1 MGRNLYANK
10 PTYHQVSFLI
20 PRGGKNMSVIRIKK
34 NKNYTVMSNY
44 HLKEKNMSLKAKGL
58 LSVMLS
64 LPEDWDYSVLGLTAI
79 CKESKTS
86 IQCILKELEEYKYLT
101 RNRIQN
107 EKGQFEYV
115 YNIYENPQTNNQCTD
130 KPCTEKPCTD
140 KPCTEIMPQLN
151 TKEQRTKKQ
160 SIKELNTKNIYIKD
174 DLKNEFEMLW
184 KEYPNKQGKEKA
196 FKSYVKVRTKE
207 KVDLSDIVNGLKRY
221 LVYCKQNQD
230 WYSPKNGSTW
240 FNQCSWNDEYPIKEI
255 TTKDSANNM
264 DFSDF

>member
-1 MGRNLYANK
+1 
-10 PTYHQVSFLI
+10 
-20 PRGGKNMSVIRIKK
+20 MSVIRIKK

-107 EKGQFEYV
+107 EKGQFEYI

-130 KPCTEKPCTD
+130 KPCTEKPRTD

-160 SIKELNTKNIYIKD
+160 STKELNTKNIYIKE

-207 KVDLSDIVNGLKRY
+207 KVDLSDIINGLKRY

-240 FNQCSWNDEYPIKEI
+240 FNQKCWEDEYDIKEI
-255 TTKDSANNM
+255 TTKDIAPM
-264 DFSDF
+264 MTFDKFR

>member
-1 MGRNLYANK
+1 MAKFKVNK
-10 PTYHQVSFLI
+10 TKDFTI
-20 PRGGKNMSVIRIKK
+20 
-34 NKNYTVMSNY
+34 MSNY

-64 LPEDWDYSVLGLTAI
+64 LPEDWDYSIAGLVAI
-79 CKESKTS
+79 SLENESAIRS
-86 IQCILKELEEYKYLT
+86 AMSELKKFGYLEVIKLMPDESG
-101 RNRIQN
+101 NGRID
-107 EKGQFEYV
+107 YI
-115 YNIYENPQTNNQCTD
+115 YNIYEKPKQEDKKQDIENLHLENQQLENLD
-130 KPCTEKPCTD
+130 VENQV
-140 KPCTEIMPQLN
+140 QLN
-151 TKEQRTKKQ
+151 TKEERTKKQ
-160 SIKELNTKNIYIKD
+160 STKELNTNNICIKE

-240 FNQCSWNDEYPIKEI
+240 FNQYSWNDEYPIKEI
-255 TTKDSANNM
+255 TTKDLANNM

>member
-1 MGRNLYANK
+1 MAKFKVNK
-10 PTYHQVSFLI
+10 TKDFTI
-20 PRGGKNMSVIRIKK
+20 
-34 NKNYTVMSNY
+34 MSNY

-64 LPEDWDYSVLGLTAI
+64 LPEDWDYSIAGLVAI
-79 CKESKTS
+79 SLENESAIRSAMSELKKFGYLEVIKLMPDESK
-86 IQCILKELEEYKYLT
+86 
-101 RNRIQN
+101 NGRID
-107 EKGQFEYV
+107 YI
-115 YNIYENPQTNNQCTD
+115 YNIYEKPKQEDKKQDIENLHLENQHLENLD
-130 KPCTEKPCTD
+130 VENQV
-140 KPCTEIMPQLN
+140 QLN

-160 SIKELNTKNIYIKD
+160 STKELNTKNICIKD

-221 LVYCKQNQD
+221 LVYCKQNKD

-240 FNQCSWNDEYPIKEI
+240 FNQYSWNDEYPIKEI
-255 TTKDSANNM
+255 TTKDLANNM